1 MKFTATV
8 TRDTR
13 PSSPSY
19 LASSPLLFY
28 PNATSQDFAQ
38 DRLVSGQNVKNR
50 ARCDYC
56 QSLRSRTIVFF
67 PKMLRVTSILISRTL
82 NDRIDPFP
90 G

>member
-38 DRLVSGQNVKNR
+38 DRLVSGQNVKHLD
-50 ARCDYC
+50 ATITSLYDLVQLYFFLRCY
-56 QSLRSRTIVFF
+56 V
-67 PKMLRVTSILISRTL
+67 
-82 NDRIDPFP
+82 
-90 G
+90 